1 MARSKK
7 HHKKPVHHR
16 RRRRMGGIGAVKG
29 SAMTAVYAVAGAAAA
44 QLLSKVLPSTLDARI
59 SAAAPVAVGLFLPKL
74 IKGEAGK
81 GLATG
86 MIAVGGLKLVQSFG
100 VLNGIGALASDV
112 NYSVPLIGATYNR
125 TGLVDRSYTTPAIAG
140 MDEIGC

>member
-1 MARSKK
+1 MARTKK
-7 HHKKPVHHR
+7 HHKKPVHH

-44 QLLSKVLPSTLDARI
+44 QLLTKVLPSTLDARI
-59 SAAAPVAVGLFLPKL
+59 SAAAPVAIGLFLPKL
-74 IKGEAGK
+74 IKGDAGK
-81 GLATG
+81 GIATG

-100 VLNGIGALASDV
+100 VLNGIGAVSSNV
-112 NYSVPLIGATYNR
+112 NYSTPLIGATYNR
-125 TGLVDRSYTTPAIAG
+125 SGLVDRSYSTPAIAG

>member
-1 MARSKK
+1 MGRTKR
-7 HHKKPVHHR
+7 HHKKPVHH

-44 QLLSKVLPSTLDARI
+44 QLLTKVLPSTLDARI
-59 SAAAPVAVGLFLPKL
+59 SAAAPVAIGLFLPKL
-74 IKGEAGK
+74 IKGDAGK
-81 GLATG
+81 GIATG

-100 VLNGIGALASDV
+100 VLNGIGAVSSNV
-112 NYSVPLIGATYNR
+112 NYSTPLIGATYNR
-125 TGLVDRSYTTPAIAG
+125 SGLVDRSYSTPAIAG

>member
-1 MARSKK
+1 MARTKR
-7 HHKKPVHHR
+7 HHKKPVHH

-44 QLLSKVLPSTLDARI
+44 QLLTKVLPSTLDARI

-100 VLNGIGALASDV
+100 VLNGIGALANDV
-112 NYSVPLIGATYNR
+112 NYSVPLVGAMYNR
-125 TGLVDRSYTTPAIAG
+125 TGLVDRTYTTPAIAG

>member
-1 MARSKK
+1 MARKK
-7 HHKKPVHHR
+7 THKKPVQHR

-44 QLLSKVLPSTLDARI
+44 QLLTKVLPSTLDARI
-59 SAAAPVAVGLFLPKL
+59 SAAAPVAIGLFLPKL
-74 IKGEAGK
+74 IKGDAGK
-81 GLATG
+81 GIATG

-100 VLNGIGALASDV
+100 VLNGIGEVSSNV
-112 NYSVPLIGATYNR
+112 NYSTPLIGATYNR
-125 TGLVDRSYTTPAIAG
+125 SGLVDRSYSTPAIAG

>member
-1 MARSKK
+1 MARTKR
-7 HHKKPVHHR
+7 HHKKPVHH

-29 SAMTAVYAVAGAAAA
+29 STMTAVYAVAGAAAA

-100 VLNGIGALASDV
+100 VLNGIGALANDV
-112 NYSVPLIGATYNR
+112 NYSVPLVGAMYNR

>member
-1 MARSKK
+1 MARTKR
-7 HHKKPVHHR
+7 HHKKPVHH

-44 QLLSKVLPSTLDARI
+44 QLLTKVLPSTLDARI
-59 SAAAPVAVGLFLPKL
+59 SAAAPVAIGLFLPKL
-74 IKGEAGK
+74 IKGDAGK
-81 GLATG
+81 GIATG

-100 VLNGIGALASDV
+100 VLNGIGAVSSNV
-112 NYSVPLIGATYNR
+112 NYSTPLIGATYNR
-125 TGLVDRSYTTPAIAG
+125 SGLVDRSYSTPAIAG

>member
-1 MARSKK
+1 MARTKR
-7 HHKKPVHHR
+7 HHKKPVHH

-44 QLLSKVLPSTLDARI
+44 QLLTKVLPSTLDARI

-100 VLNGIGALASDV
+100 VLNGIGAVSSNV
-112 NYSVPLIGATYNR
+112 NYSTPLIGATYNR
-125 TGLVDRSYTTPAIAG
+125 SGLVDRSYSTPAIAG